1 MFVLT
6 ENITFLCISFF
17 VKSSAKFEKRSCAL
31 FSSNRWKLFLRNFSC
46 LYAVKRRS
54 FHGKFPFFVKPQTF
68 SWRTITDFTKKLMK
82 SFYAH
87 SILDFFC
94 KIKVFSRKFWTE
106 VKWFHDFILSRT
118 EIALKIYYS
127 WFHEILPLSHHYY
140 SSKQLLWVR
149 DTRVGLFLEKLS
161 YQFLPL
167 AKVEHLG
174 KS

>member
-1 MFVLT
+1 MYFFFREIVGEIWKEKLRT
-6 ENITFLCISFF
+6 FF
-17 VKSSAKFEKRSCAL
+17 VKSMKTVLTKFFSLLCCKTTYAHFTENSFSRETAKS
-31 FSSNRWKLFLRNFSC
+31 
-46 LYAVKRRS
+46 
-54 FHGKFPFFVKPQTF
+54 P
-68 SWRTITDFTKKLMK
+68 SWQTITDFTKKLMK

-149 DTRVGLFLEKLS
+149 DTNLT
-161 YQFLPL
+161 
-167 AKVEHLG
+167 
-174 KS
+174 